1 MAPGVASMARILTR
15 VETRTRLLSTVDIV
29 TAIPS
34 ISRDAAR
41 IITAPSA
48 IPSLYLVSFSEPA
61 APTAPR
67 ARASAAATAAVERA
81 DEALLYARL
90 GFAVVLCERPSE
102 KTKNDIGAET
112 LRMRRQTS
120 RRPARARSVPYST
133 CFVRDILPRYGRQR
147 ACVRGPGHCR
157 RRVSVR
163 HHSSLPRLLCTP
175 RAHASPFR
183 HRHLCVDKSLD
194 AAR

>member
-1 MAPGVASMARILTR
+1 MARILTR

-67 ARASAAATAAVERA
+67 ARASAAAAAAVERA

-90 GFAVVLCERPSE
+90 RLPVVVSDIKPKNRSE
-102 KTKNDIGAET
+102 T
-112 LRMRRQTS
+112 
-120 RRPARARSVPYST
+120 V
-133 CFVRDILPRYGRQR
+133 
-147 ACVRGPGHCR
+147 
-157 RRVSVR
+157 
-163 HHSSLPRLLCTP
+163 
-175 RAHASPFR
+175 
-183 HRHLCVDKSLD
+183 
-194 AAR
+194 